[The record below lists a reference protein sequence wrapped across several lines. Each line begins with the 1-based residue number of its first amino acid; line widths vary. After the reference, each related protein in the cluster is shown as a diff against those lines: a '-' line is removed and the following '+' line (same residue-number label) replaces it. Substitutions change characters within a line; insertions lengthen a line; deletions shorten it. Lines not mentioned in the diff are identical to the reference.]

1 VTYRVFQ
8 YSGRTAAG
16 LIAVMLAAL
25 IAGGCGGS
33 SLKPI
38 HDETEFQAQVIQAK
52 QPVIVDFYKGGCP
65 TCLALDPKLDE
76 LAADYGDRV
85 FFARFEIMK
94 PWFAVTSETL
104 KKEHRIAYFPT
115 VVLFVDGHET
125 KRWVMNYNS
134 QEYRNVLEEIVG
146 PPTPKEPKSGAGKGP
161 EKLARI
167 PAGD

>member
-1 VTYRVFQ
+1 VTQRVCQ
-8 YSGRTAAG
+8 YSGRTVAG
-16 LIAVMLAAL
+16 LIAVALAAL
-25 IAGGCGGS
+25 VAGGCGGN

-38 HDETEFQAQVIQAK
+38 NNETEFQEQVIQAK

-65 TCLALDPKLDE
+65 TCVALAPTLDE
-76 LAADYGDRV
+76 LEADYGDRV
-85 FFARFEIMK
+85 FFAKFEIMK

-115 VVLFVDGHET
+115 VLLFVDGQEK

-134 QEYRNVLEEIVG
+134 QEYRKVLEEIVG
-146 PPTPKEPKSGAGKGP
+146 PTTPKEPKSEAGKVL
-161 EKLARI
+161 EKLAQA